1 MNLYDKV
8 IVITGASSGF
18 GERIAQQ
25 CSRRGAR
32 VVLVAR
38 SAERLEQLAQE
49 LGARDGRALA
59 VAADVTSQADVAR
72 LAATTQEHFGKVDV
86 LVANAGFGLLNP
98 IADAPIAELQEMVEV
113 NLYGTVRCIK
123 ALLPDMLRRRN
134 GQIVVMASIAG
145 LMATHNMG
153 FYSATKFALVGVTRA
168 LMIELHG
175 TGVRCALICPGVAPT
190 GFQQRADASK
200 YARIARLVG
209 CTSDQ
214 VAEATV
220 RVIQRRT
227 HGELVIPWQGR
238 ALSVLSNPFPG
249 LTRLVIRLVG

>member
-1 MNLYDKV
+1 
-8 IVITGASSGF
+8 
-18 GERIAQQ
+18 
-25 CSRRGAR
+25 
-32 VVLVAR
+32 
-38 SAERLEQLAQE
+38 
-49 LGARDGRALA
+49 
-59 VAADVTSQADVAR
+59 
-72 LAATTQEHFGKVDV
+72 
-86 LVANAGFGLLNP
+86 
-98 IADAPIAELQEMVEV
+98 MVEV

-123 ALLPDMLRRRN
+123 MLLPDMLRRRN

-145 LMATHNMG
+145 LMATHNIG
-153 FYSATKFALVGVTRA
+153 FYSATKFALVAVTRA
-168 LMIELHG
+168 LMIELHC

-200 YARIARLVG
+200 YARITRLVA

-214 VAEATV
+214 VAEATI

-238 ALSVLSNPFPG
+238 ALSILSNPFPG

>member
-1 MNLYDKV
+1 
-8 IVITGASSGF
+8 
-18 GERIAQQ
+18 
-25 CSRRGAR
+25 
-32 VVLVAR
+32 
-38 SAERLEQLAQE
+38 
-49 LGARDGRALA
+49 
-59 VAADVTSQADVAR
+59 
-72 LAATTQEHFGKVDV
+72 
-86 LVANAGFGLLNP
+86 
-98 IADAPIAELQEMVEV
+98 
-113 NLYGTVRCIK
+113 
-123 ALLPDMLRRRN
+123 
-134 GQIVVMASIAG
+134 
-145 LMATHNMG
+145 MG
-153 FYSATKFALVGVTRA
+153 YYSASKFALVGLARS
-168 LMIELHG
+168 LMLELHG